1 MAAYIGVGQVIDFS
15 QGKIH
20 AAHTAS
26 HVASASGN
34 KEDSALLER
43 HIEELSKAESIDQ
56 VNAESLEE
64 MIVASLKFLRSDGE
78 MSGMKQAIMGVTA
91 PEMLWD
97 DIRWFLFESDTKS
110 IFDAQGKLVD
120 YMYFR
125 FDVAKLSSEYD
136 IPICFIQGDSD
147 WITPTDM
154 VAEYYSGITA
164 EKKEMVTIENAG
176 HVPFLDNPGQFCRAI
191 ETFLSGCGI
200 E

>member
-1 MAAYIGVGQVIDFS
+1 
-15 QGKIH
+15 
-20 AAHTAS
+20 
-26 HVASASGN
+26 
-34 KEDSALLER
+34 
-43 HIEELSKAESIDQ
+43 
-56 VNAESLEE
+56 
-64 MIVASLKFLRSDGE
+64 MIIASLKLLRSDGE
-78 MSGMKQAIMGVTA
+78 MSGVEQAIMGVTA

-97 DIRWFLFESDTKS
+97 DMRWFLFESDTKS

-176 HVPFLDNPGQFCRAI
+176 HTPFLDNPGRFCKAI

>member
-1 MAAYIGVGQVIDFS
+1 MNENS
-15 QGKIH
+15 
-20 AAHTAS
+20 
-26 HVASASGN
+26 
-34 KEDSALLER
+34 
-43 HIEELSKAESIDQ
+43 
-56 VNAESLEE
+56 
-64 MIVASLKFLRSDGE
+64 RS
-78 MSGMKQAIMGVTA
+78 S
-91 PEMLWD
+91 
-97 DIRWFLFESDTKS
+97 R
-110 IFDAQGKLVD
+110 KLVD

-176 HVPFLDNPGQFCRAI
+176 HTPFLDNPGRFCKAI